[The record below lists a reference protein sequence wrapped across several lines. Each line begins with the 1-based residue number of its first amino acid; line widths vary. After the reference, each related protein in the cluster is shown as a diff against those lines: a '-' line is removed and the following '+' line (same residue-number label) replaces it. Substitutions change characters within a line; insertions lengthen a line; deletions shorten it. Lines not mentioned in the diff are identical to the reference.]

1 MVIEELASTRVVVRA
16 FVASRAQRHRLNQF
30 TITQDIQGLPGRLV
44 GVRIIPGMGLAPG
57 RIILGFRF
65 IVKVE
70 QGDVAELE
78 VSELGQRLIGQLDRV
93 EALVA
98 VARTAH
104 DRVNVGLIGG

>member
-1 MVIEELASTRVVVRA
+1 MVIEELALIRVVVRA
-16 FVASRAQRHRLNQF
+16 FVASRAQRHRLDQF
-30 TITQDIQGLPGRLV
+30 TATQDIQGLPGRLI
-44 GVRIIPGMGLAPG
+44 GVRVIPGMGLASG
-57 RIILGFRF
+57 RIIVGFRV

-70 QGDVAELE
+70 QGDGAELQ
-78 VSELGQRLIGQLDRV
+78 VSELGQGLICQLDRV